1 MTEAGN
7 GKEREGPRE
16 REGSRRKEGRGRD
29 MEVREEKGVG
39 E

>member
-1 MTEAGN
+1 MER
-7 GKEREGPRE
+7 KEKGQE